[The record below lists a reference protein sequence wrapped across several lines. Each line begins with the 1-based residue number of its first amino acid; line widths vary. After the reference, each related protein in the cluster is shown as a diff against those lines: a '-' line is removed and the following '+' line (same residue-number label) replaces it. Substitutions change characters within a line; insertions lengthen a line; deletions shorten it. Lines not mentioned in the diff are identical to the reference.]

1 MCIFQMLN
9 PEGQIIYFILFQIYN
24 HSGNGHLTLQEF
36 IKVLN
41 HTLQMCDEEAEDIFY
56 QINKNNQKHITFGK
70 QLYYHFQNKL
80 F

>member
-1 MCIFQMLN
+1 MKLN
-9 PEGQIIYFILFQIYN
+9 AYCVPNYFRQKYFINLALFQIYN

-36 IKVLN
+36 IKVLK

-70 QLYYHFQNKL
+70 
-80 F
+80 